1 MIGAELGESESE
13 LPDVLANVEA
23 DLSDRV
29 RNSKAWKSFAAA
41 IVSANEDLDQNDEK
55 FDAGDPNWQII
66 NVGEARDK
74 GIMPNLV

>member
-1 MIGAELGESESE
+1 VIAFETAKL
-13 LPDVLANVEA
+13 
-23 DLSDRV
+23 
-29 RNSKAWKSFAAA
+29 AAA

-74 GIMPNLV
+74 GIMPISFEATR